1 MPCTNMKGAP
11 TGIESETHSAP
22 PPRLC
27 ESLNHCCAAS
37 NWSALRL
44 SVASIPQLAAPD
56 GPIPDGL
63 IPDGLIPIPD
73 GPIPDGL
80 IPDGLIPIPDR
91 PIPDDLISDDLI
103 PNGRPKIAMQIL
115 HGGRYSYHPFAVG
128 PSSKKASCHIRP
140 AVG

>member
-73 GPIPDGL
+73 
-80 IPDGLIPIPDR
+80 R

-128 PSSKKASCHIRP
+128 PSSMKASCHIRP